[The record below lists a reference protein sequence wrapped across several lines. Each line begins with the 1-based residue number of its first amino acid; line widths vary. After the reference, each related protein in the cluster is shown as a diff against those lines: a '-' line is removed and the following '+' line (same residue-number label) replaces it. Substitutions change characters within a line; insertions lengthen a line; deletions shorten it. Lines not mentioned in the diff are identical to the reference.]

1 MFQTLLVLLHIHEEL
16 FKEMSRELLSNLGYH
31 IIKEEHD
38 VDADKTTGVKMCVDF
53 TSKKFLQPKY
63 APKGISFVECEVN
76 EKNCKKLIQTLDKK
90 LKFANNDKEYRKR
103 LKGKMVDG
111 GLILVNDK
119 GSKIKNEI
127 IQLSKKSNFYFWD
140 IHRIFFYCMKVFSHS
155 ILENWVSQSPLG
167 IVFNEEENRVQLEE
181 ENYFTSNFVAIRY
194 SERSG
199 TIEMYF
205 TYFVDCKIDPDKL
218 SAQDDALHT
227 ENVEIILDDVYER
240 MEKLTMEFYPDKKK
254 NITIEIHSLS
264 GFTEDAE
271 FKVKIYAKHYR
282 DWKKL
287 NIDEL
292 LIDEHTL
299 FKYSVIPWEAVMDYA
314 FTKKTGLHTIKSNQ
328 ISSRIA
334 SIEKDFAYEFEKAV
348 KSSQITDPFTN
359 KPFMTQK
366 NKQFAGYESLY
377 SAHVTRS
384 PIKQRM
390 LFFSRTNLKIPKI
403 DEIKKIILEIKA
415 DGDYNYNWIGIMS
428 GSGFTHEVIDY
439 VETFNQQGVGIG
451 LIDAVTK
458 QLIVSKDTNEG
469 KNLNQMFLSE
479 CIS

>member
-1 MFQTLLVLLHIHEEL
+1 
-16 FKEMSRELLSNLGYH
+16 
-31 IIKEEHD
+31 
-38 VDADKTTGVKMCVDF
+38 
-53 TSKKFLQPKY
+53 
-63 APKGISFVECEVN
+63 
-76 EKNCKKLIQTLDKK
+76 
-90 LKFANNDKEYRKR
+90 
-103 LKGKMVDG
+103 
-111 GLILVNDK
+111 
-119 GSKIKNEI
+119 
-127 IQLSKKSNFYFWD
+127 
-140 IHRIFFYCMKVFSHS
+140 
-155 ILENWVSQSPLG
+155 
-167 IVFNEEENRVQLEE
+167 
-181 ENYFTSNFVAIRY
+181 
-194 SERSG
+194 
-199 TIEMYF
+199 
-205 TYFVDCKIDPDKL
+205 
-218 SAQDDALHT
+218 
-227 ENVEIILDDVYER
+227 
-240 MEKLTMEFYPDKKK
+240 
-254 NITIEIHSLS
+254 
-264 GFTEDAE
+264 
-271 FKVKIYAKHYR
+271 
-282 DWKKL
+282 
-287 NIDEL
+287 
-292 LIDEHTL
+292 
-299 FKYSVIPWEAVMDYA
+299 MDYA

-334 SIEKDFAYEFEKAV
+334 SIEKDFANEFERAV

-390 LFFSRTNLKIPKI
+390 LFFSRTNLKMPKI